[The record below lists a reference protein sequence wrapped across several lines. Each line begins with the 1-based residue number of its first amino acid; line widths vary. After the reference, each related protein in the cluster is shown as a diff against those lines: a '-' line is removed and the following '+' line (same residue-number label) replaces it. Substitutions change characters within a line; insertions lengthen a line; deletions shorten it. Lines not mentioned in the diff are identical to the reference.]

1 MELNILLP
9 KVNNFDIKQKK
20 YQVDYMSTTPIKIW
34 EDKGLQNIANFGHKT
49 RFFVK
54 TELQHI

>member
-1 MELNILLP
+1 
-9 KVNNFDIKQKK
+9 
-20 YQVDYMSTTPIKIW
+20 MSTTPIKIW
-34 EDKGLQNIANFGHKT
+34 EGKGLQNIANFGHNT